1 MLYMVRISIAVC
13 GCHCRGVGSSVR
25 SGAAREGFL
34 LGGVKVASE
43 LERGAAL
50 DLFLPARSESRR
62 KNSEILLFHVFE
74 QSFRSMCT
82 HSLFACVGY
91 DYIGSP
97 IDFKYVV
104 SVSQKDTTIIIRIIQ
119 NDRPRYTS
127 SINMEGSFC
136 SKTYNLVLYSDDD
149 R

>member
-1 MLYMVRISIAVC
+1 MHSID
-13 GCHCRGVGSSVR
+13 
-25 SGAAREGFL
+25 L
-34 LGGVKVASE
+34 L
-43 LERGAAL
+43 
-50 DLFLPARSESRR
+50 LPARSESRR
-62 KNSEILLFHVFE
+62 KISEILFHVCE
-74 QSFRSMCT
+74 QSSGSMCT
-82 HSLFACVGY
+82 HSLFAPVGY
-91 DYIGSP
+91 NYIGSP